1 VEWPPRPCPG
11 SDSYCLSVRDI
22 CDVVYVLLLERIE
35 RQTLALQQQHAVYRS
50 VSAEFDEEWP
60 SLDVAQESLNEKL
73 NAEFARSDLTPG
85 DRELYELLG
94 VG

>member
-1 VEWPPRPCPG
+1 MEWPPGSGAG
-11 SDSYCLSVRDI
+11 SDSQRLSVRDI
-22 CDVVYVLLLERIE
+22 CDVSYVLLLERIE
-35 RQTLALQQQHAVYRS
+35 RQTLALQQQHAVFRS

-60 SLDVAQESLNEKL
+60 SLDAAQESLDEKL
-73 NAEFARSDLTPG
+73 NAELGRTDLAPR